1 MKVVALI
8 EGPDH
13 VCYRYRI
20 EAFAW
25 AMAERGVFLEA
36 AALAKGW
43 LRRIGQFRAAGRA
56 DVVILQRKL
65 LPVWQLALLR
75 RCARRLIYDCDDAV
89 FQRDSYSHKEAES
102 WSRTARFWAAVYAA
116 DAVIVGNDY
125 LRRRAVEYV
134 ERGRVY
140 RIPTCVEPQL
150 YRPARHRRRGAEA
163 RLAWIGQP
171 STLGSLYRAGEC
183 LAAAAG
189 RLPGLQL
196 RLICDQ
202 PADLYPLKVV
212 PRRWSAA
219 TESAELADAD
229 IGVNWL
235 PDDSWSRGKCGLS
248 VLQYMAAGL
257 PVVAN
262 PVGMNRRMVVHGR
275 TGLLA
280 STPQQ
285 WSEAIVRL
293 AADPALRDRLG
304 RAGRRLV
311 ERRYSVSV
319 WGPKFADVVA
329 SAAVATGNTDS
340 TSSECLRQIG
350 ISAAGGRAQVGG
362 H

>member
-1 MKVVALI
+1 MKAVALI

-25 AMAERGVFLEA
+25 AMAERGIFLESA
-36 AALAKGW
+36 VLAKDW
-43 LRRIGQFRAAGRA
+43 LRRIGQFRAAGGA
-56 DVVILQRKL
+56 DVVILQRRL

-75 RCARRLIYDCDDAV
+75 RYARRLIYDCDDAV
-89 FQRDSYSHKEAES
+89 FQRDSYNRKGPES

-116 DAVIVGNDY
+116 DAVIVGNDH
-125 LRRRAVEYV
+125 LRRQTVEYV
-134 ERGRVY
+134 ERSRVH

-150 YRPARHRRRGAEA
+150 YRPVRHRRRGAEA
-163 RLAWIGQP
+163 RLAWIGQR
-171 STLGSLYRAGEC
+171 STLGSLYRAREC
-183 LAAAAG
+183 FAAAAV
-189 RLPGLQL
+189 RLPGLQM
-196 RLICDQ
+196 RLICDR
-202 PADLYPLKVV
+202 PANLYPLKVV
-212 PRRWSAA
+212 PRQWSSA

-235 PDDSWSRGKCGLS
+235 PDDNWSRGKCGLS

-285 WSEAIVRL
+285 WSEAIERL
-293 AADPALRDRLG
+293 AADPALRERLG

-311 ERRYSVSV
+311 ERRYSVSA

-329 SAAVATGNTDS
+329 SAASATGNTDS
-340 TSSECLRQIG
+340 PDRARVRQIG
-350 ISAAGGRAQVGG
+350 ISPVGYRAHVGG